1 MNEQV
6 TFKVWEPDAYEQS
19 NRRKD
24 AQDSSSKPSLGV
36 NTAVGRGRGR
46 GSSRGRTTTVGRGT
60 IPGTNTWEPQGRPTP
75 GWAMQI
81 GRPGHAERNET
92 SQPSFSEMSY
102 EVGFNSPNQA
112 SLENNSSLPTNP
124 TVSDRCYSPD
134 NYVQQPDSLG
144 SSPGQTLDEVTQE
157 AATPLQLKWQL
168 TAERSHPGMQGPK
181 DSSLPLSLSRFL
193 RLDGDILTEGENVI
207 VVTEIPLSATQDGLV
222 DTIRNA
228 VKTARGPPSEVKIIA
243 WRIGEASVYI
253 SKFEGISVALY

>member
-60 IPGTNTWEPQGRPTP
+60 IPGTNTWESQ
-75 GWAMQI
+75 

-92 SQPSFSEMSY
+92 SRPSFSEMSY
-102 EVGFNSPNQA
+102 GVGFNSPNRA
-112 SLENNSSLPTNP
+112 SLENNSSLPTNL
-124 TVSDRCYSPD
+124 TVSDSCYSPY
-134 NYVQQPDSLG
+134 NYVQQPDSLS

-157 AATPLQLKWQL
+157 ATTPLQLKWQL

-222 DTIRNA
+222 ATIRNA
-228 VKTARGPPSEVKIIA
+228 VKTARGPSSEVKIIA
-243 WRIGEASVYI
+243 WRNGEASVYI